1 MSVVHPK
8 LSIQGI
14 SKRYGKTTAL
24 EPTSVDVEEG
34 EFLTLLGPSGS
45 GKTTLLNLIAG
56 LVPADGG
63 RVVLDG
69 QDITFAAPQ
78 HRGLGMVFQNYAL
91 FPHLSVAQNIAFGLD
106 VRGQSQAQMQA
117 RVAEILAIV
126 RLQDY
131 AQRLPKELSGG
142 QQQRVALAR
151 AFAYS
156 PKVVLMDEPL
166 GALDRYLR
174 EEMKTEIARLHKE
187 LGTTVIYVTHDQE
200 EALVL
205 SDRICLMNHA
215 KIEQLASP
223 QSLYFEPQS
232 RFAAEFLGESNLLPA
247 RVNASKQ
254 AALVSELNINISLLP
269 SQNRFAEGQAG
280 HLLQRPEAINFT
292 PTLDHGVDWKIE
304 RKQFVGAWLRYTLI
318 HQSGLRLTATRPCTG
333 PMSDLEI
340 GSSIQVHWQAM
351 HFIPDSA
358 LAS

>member
-1 MSVVHPK
+1 MAVAPPK

-14 SKRYGKTTAL
+14 TKRYGATVAL
-24 EPTSVDVEEG
+24 EPSTLDVQEG

-63 RVVLDG
+63 RVLLDG

-106 VRGQSQAQMQA
+106 LRGQTQAQMQA
-117 RVAEILAIV
+117 RVAEILAMV

-131 AQRLPKELSGG
+131 ALRLPRELSGG

-156 PKVVLMDEPL
+156 PKLVLMDEPL

-187 LGTTVIYVTHDQE
+187 LGITVIYVTHDQE

-215 KIEQLASP
+215 KIEQIASA

-232 RFAAEFLGESNLLPA
+232 QFAAEFLGESNLLHAQVQTSGQSALLSAFNITVPLL
-247 RVNASKQ
+247 ASERSHASGQ
-254 AALVSELNINISLLP
+254 QGHMLL
-269 SQNRFAEGQAG
+269 
-280 HLLQRPEAINFT
+280 RPEAVNFT
-292 PTLDHGVDWKIE
+292 LAPTEGSPWKIE
-304 RKQFVGAWLRYTLI
+304 RQQFVGAWLRYTLV
-318 HQSGLRLTATRPCTG
+318 HSSGYRLTAVRPCTRAITD
-333 PMSDLEI
+333 SAI
-340 GSSIQVHWQAM
+340 GAAVELQWQALHFIAQVH
-351 HFIPDSA
+351 
-358 LAS
+358 